1 MKIIAKVFI
10 GCIAFIM
17 ILGQLVDLGE
27 SKEDKMLKRVESS
40 VQWDLEKIAEKT
52 LNYRST
58 YKHKMFV
65 MYPST
70 EVGVKATAYL
80 TYTGA
85 NAFGVRTEMTVRCDV
100 WYDLETGMY
109 KIANIK

>member
-10 GCIAFIM
+10 GSIVFIM

-27 SKEDKMLKRVESS
+27 SKEDKVLKRVESS
-40 VQWDLEKIAEKT
+40 VQWDLGKIAEKT
-52 LNYRST
+52 LNYPTT
-58 YKHKMFV
+58 YKHKRFV

-85 NAFGVRTEMTVRCDV
+85 NAFGVRTEMTIRCDV
-100 WYDLETGMY
+100 WYNADTGLY